1 MAMRGAERLPA
12 LGCAATGV
20 GSLPHRNTAAALR
33 FVARTA
39 PLVPYRPELVGRSDT
54 IAGQPRGRAE
64 FLRAFA
70 EGLFPQARALKG
82 QVCGPLTGAVV
93 RKQSISEAL
102 AEQLVQAEAEA
113 SGLSRPGLPVIVVVD
128 EPCLG
133 QLQPGDRVEVIA
145 AIRALFGVIED
156 AGAAPGLHCC
166 DAMDLALLMEL
177 EPAVWSFDA
186 FHGLEAAMAHPA
198 VQGWLAAGG
207 RPIFGMVPTRGVGAG
222 LAERLAGVPEA
233 IRAGALVSASCGLG
247 TLTLARAR
255 RVAAAVRR
263 LGDLPLLR

>member
-20 GSLPHRNTAAALR
+20 GSLPHRDMAAALR

-39 PLVPYRPELVGRSDT
+39 PMVPYRPELVGNLDT
-54 IAGQPRGRAE
+54 MGGQPRGRVE

-82 QVCGPLTGAVV
+82 QVCGPLTRAVV
-93 RKQSISEAL
+93 RKLSISDAM
-102 AEQLVQAEAEA
+102 AEQLVLAEAEA
-113 SGLSRPGLPVIVVVD
+113 SGLSRSGLPAIVVVD

-133 QLQPGDRVEVIA
+133 QLVPEERAEVIA
-145 AIRALFGVIED
+145 AIRALFGAIED

-166 DAMDLALLMEL
+166 DAMDLTLLTEL

-186 FHGLEAAMAHPA
+186 FYGLEVAMAHPA
-198 VQGWLAAGG
+198 VQGWLSAGG
-207 RPIFGMVPTRGVGAG
+207 RPIFGMVPTRGAGVG

-233 IRAGALVSASCGLG
+233 TRAGALVSASCGLG

-255 RVAAAVRR
+255 RVAAAVGR
-263 LGDLPLLR
+263 LRAT